1 MPTLRTGSILLL
13 ISATACSGNSTP
25 TSPSSGSTSGAAT
38 ISSVTVSA
46 NPAVLNKKGAT
57 TQAVATATFSNATTR
72 EVTSSCG
79 YWQSDNQGVATV
91 SGEGVLTAQSSGS
104 ATISAMCQGVPAR
117 GGVTLSVLLKATP
130 TLITSASI
138 NNSPEPPFL
147 FRARFQYSFGE
158 AGGAYGVNVNFLNT
172 QILNA
177 AGDACAANVLK
188 LEERSLGGCR
198 CARAGTHGG
207 DQCRSVPA
215 LRRLRRPAAAAARQ
229 RPSGK
234 RDRDGRVF

>member
-1 MPTLRTGSILLL
+1 
-13 ISATACSGNSTP
+13 
-25 TSPSSGSTSGAAT
+25 
-38 ISSVTVSA
+38 
-46 NPAVLNKKGAT
+46 VLNKKGAT

-177 AGDACAANVLK
+177 AGVKMDEFTSYNPNVFTRLW
-188 LEERSLGGCR
+188 GTNHIAPGQT
-198 CARAGTHGG
+198 RAVAEVFDYNGGG
-207 DQCRSVPA
+207 DSRVYAQFTASVTDDLGNTTTFSDTISESVSIPLGA
-215 LRRLRRPAAAAARQ
+215 VLPPLA
-229 RPSGK
+229 G
-234 RDRDGRVF
+234 RDPNAFRFVK